1 MITLLLDSSGAN
13 LSVGLAKNNVLI
25 GSIEQEA
32 FQMQSELMVDAINK
46 LCTDKNINPR
56 DINEVIVG
64 IGPGSYT
71 GVRIAVT
78 IAKVIGLAL
87 MVPIYEASSLQIIA
101 GEGSPS
107 VCVMNA
113 RRKRSYV
120 GVYFEGEALVDDKI
134 ITNDELNKYLE
145 EHPTYL
151 LTGDTKYLNKKSAP
165 FNRFSNMLKYKHK
178 LNKLDDP
185 LLLNAIYLKD

>member
-87 MVPIYEASSLQIIA
+87 MVPIYEASSLQIMA

-113 RRKRSYV
+113 RRKRSY
-120 GVYFEGEALVDDKI
+120 
-134 ITNDELNKYLE
+134 
-145 EHPTYL
+145 
-151 LTGDTKYLNKKSAP
+151 
-165 FNRFSNMLKYKHK
+165 
-178 LNKLDDP
+178 
-185 LLLNAIYLKD
+185 